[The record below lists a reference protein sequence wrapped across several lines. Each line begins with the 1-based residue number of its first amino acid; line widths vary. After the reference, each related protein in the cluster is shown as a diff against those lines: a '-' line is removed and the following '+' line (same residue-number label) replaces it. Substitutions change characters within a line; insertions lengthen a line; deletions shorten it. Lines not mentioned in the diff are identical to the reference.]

1 MQRGCCVAILL
12 LTTLVVTQSPCSA
25 FDEDEPDWRTRVH
38 KEGVC
43 ATYGI
48 CGHRKDGDVLN
59 CANNTEAQPVS
70 EAAARKLQDVCP
82 QLVAETS
89 GKFCCTEEQ
98 IDTLSKQIQ
107 IAGIFLVGCPACNQ
121 NFKHFFCTLTCSPDQ
136 STFTNVSAVQ
146 RAPDNNVTAVEE
158 VDIFVANSYGEQF
171 YNSCKDVVYAAA
183 NMKAMSF
190 IGGGAKNF
198 QDFFE
203 FLGMVKD
210 KRVPPAGSP
219 FQMNFPGESKTP
231 RGMTPASES
240 VPACWESALKCS
252 CGDCPDGPQCS
263 PPPAPPPPPVTGC
276 TALGMAP
283 DSISCQDVSLILLY
297 IVLAPVLALCIRYK
311 TLHASREP
319 LTFKTLLGLAA
330 PQRSNMWAEELAATA
345 DAERDEEPPKSL
357 ATSLQY
363 PAVEER
369 LRSWYFQ
376 QGQRCARHPWRVLGF
391 AALAVLICSL
401 GMLRF
406 KVETDPQRLWVGPTS
421 LAATEKAAYEES
433 FGAFYRIEQLIL
445 STTPKATSQYIA
457 QSGFPS
463 IVTDENIKLLFR
475 MQAEV
480 DAIEVPVVDSNAT
493 ATLQDVCYKPFGEAC
508 ATQSILQFW
517 KMDADIYEHGEPPY
531 GMKLSA
537 DFCFSHWQTQCRSTF
552 EAPMDPHIILG
563 GFPNGPD
570 FRNFSADSTAFVV
583 TFPVDSS
590 SDNRAAAEA
599 WEAAFIELARTKLT
613 QMAEEARL
621 RLSFSAERSVT
632 DELARESYADVSTV
646 AISYVVMLAYIA
658 LALGYLPGGASPLAV
673 LVTGRVSLGLGGVSI
688 VAGAVAG
695 ALGLCSL
702 FGMWS
707 TLIIMEVIP
716 FLVLAVGVDNMFILA
731 NELDRTDASLPLPE
745 RLGRTLAAAG
755 PSISLAATAEV
766 VAFGLGAFSTM
777 PAVRNFSICAA
788 LAVLVDFVLQ
798 VTAFVALLA
807 LDARRIRERRLDVA
821 PCIQLP
827 ARFLGA
833 AAASRSGDVSTSEE
847 PLLSADGE
855 DQVPVST
862 NGAASSTSA
871 GTGMEEKVAQG
882 AWGVS
887 RALQWFMAE
896 VHAPLLLKPAVQAVV
911 LVIFLGLF
919 LLSCAAL
926 PRISKGLEQETA
938 LPRDS
943 FLQPYYKDVYEY
955 LRVGPPLLLV
965 VNNLNMSRSSGDV
978 NAVCSI
984 SGCSDT
990 SLLNLVANAAR
1001 TPQQT
1006 YIAAPA
1012 ASWLD
1017 DFLSWI
1023 SPEIPRCCRSFEDG
1037 TYCPPPDQPPCSV
1050 NASTCTECTTCFR
1063 ASGPPGPDLLSG
1075 GRPSLHQV
1083 KERLPWFLK
1092 ALPSEDCAKGGAG
1105 VYTDAL
1111 QQSSKESSGIK
1122 GLSHG
1127 VVEASSFRTSYVPLN
1142 KQEDFIKG
1150 MQAVRSFLAKVKQ
1163 DLGLDVYSFS
1173 VFHVFF
1179 EQYLTIGHDALV
1191 MLTIATI
1198 AVTAIVYIF
1207 TSSFWAS
1214 AMICSVLIMIL
1225 VDLLG
1230 VMVVWGIQLNAVSLV
1245 NLTMALGISV
1255 EFCAHL
1261 VHAFVVTPGS
1271 RPARTAT
1278 ALVEVG
1284 ASVLSGITLTKFVG
1298 VMVLAF
1304 AKTKIFEV
1312 YYFRVYMALVLLGAA
1327 HSLVLLPVLLA
1338 LAGPPAL
1345 PEAPRPFDVRS

>member
-1 MQRGCCVAILL
+1 MHLHGMQRGCCTVLL
-12 LTTLVVTQSPCSA
+12 LFLLSVVVQVPCSA
-25 FDEDEPDWRTRVH
+25 VYGEEPDWRTRTH
-38 KEGVC
+38 EKGVC

-70 EAAARKLQDVCP
+70 DAAARKLQDVCP
-82 QLVAETS
+82 QLVAETN

-98 IDTLSKQIQ
+98 IDTLSQQIQ

-136 STFTNVSAVQ
+136 STFTNVSEIQKAS
-146 RAPDNNVTAVEE
+146 DNNKTVVEE
-158 VDIFVANSYGEQF
+158 LDIFVADSYGKQF
-171 YNSCKDVVYAAA
+171 YDSCKDVVYAAA

-198 QDFFE
+198 QEFFE

-219 FQMNFPGESKTP
+219 FQMNFPGEAQTP
-231 RGMTPASES
+231 QGMLAANES

-276 TALGMAP
+276 TAVGMAP

-297 IVLAPVLALCIRYK
+297 IVLVPVLALCIRYK
-311 TLHASREP
+311 TLHSCGEP
-319 LTFKTLLGLAA
+319 LTFRNMLGLAA
-330 PQRSNMWAEELAATA
+330 ASQRSNMWAEELAAAA
-345 DAERDEEPPKSL
+345 DAERDAEEEPPKSL
-357 ATSLQY
+357 GTGLQY
-363 PAVEER
+363 SLVEKW
-369 LRSWYFQ
+369 LRSWYFE

-391 AALAVLICSL
+391 AVLAVLICSL

-406 KVETDPQRLWVGPTS
+406 RVETDPQRLWVGPTS

-445 STTPKATSQYIA
+445 STTPKAASQYIA
-457 QSGFPS
+457 QSGLPS

-480 DAIEVPVVDSNAT
+480 DALEVSVGDSNAT
-493 ATLQDVCYKPFGEAC
+493 ATLQDVCYKPFGAAC

-517 KMDADIYEHGEPPY
+517 KMDEDIYEKGEPPY
-531 GMKLSA
+531 GMKLSP
-537 DFCFSHWQTQCRSTF
+537 DFCFSHWSTQCRSTF
-552 EAPMDPHIILG
+552 EAPMDPHVILG

-590 SDNRAAAEA
+590 SGNRCSLPLA
-599 WEAAFIELARTKLT
+599 WEAEFIELARTKLT
-613 QMAEEARL
+613 QMADEAGL

-658 LALGYLPGGASPLAV
+658 LALGYYPRGASPLAV
-673 LVTGRVSLGLGGVSI
+673 LVTGRVSLGLGGVLI

-788 LAVLVDFVLQ
+788 LAVLLDFCLQ

-807 LDARRIRERRLDVA
+807 LDAQRIREGRLDVA

-827 ARFLGA
+827 PKYLGA
-833 AAASRSGDVSTSEE
+833 AADGHNGHGSSEE
-847 PLLSADGE
+847 PLL
-855 DQVPVST
+855 
-862 NGAASSTSA
+862 
-871 GTGMEEKVAQG
+871 
-882 AWGVS
+882 
-887 RALQWFMAE
+887 ALQRYMAE
-896 VHAPLLLKPAVQAVV
+896 VHAPLLLKPAVQGVV
-911 LVIFLGLF
+911 LAVFLGLF
-919 LLSCAAL
+919 LLCCGAL
-926 PRISKGLEQETA
+926 PHISKGLEQETA

-965 VNNLNMSRSSGDV
+965 VNNLNMTRSSGDI

-984 SGCSDT
+984 SGCNDS
-990 SLLNLVANAAR
+990 SLLNQVANAAR

-1023 SPEIPRCCRSFEDG
+1023 SPQIPRCCRATSDG
-1037 TYCPPPDQPPCSV
+1037 AYCPPPDQPPCSV
-1050 NASTCTECTTCFR
+1050 NASACADCAVCFR
-1063 ASGPPGPDLLSG
+1063 ASGPPGPDFLSD
-1075 GRPSLHQV
+1075 GRPTLHQV

-1105 VYTDAL
+1105 AYNGAL
-1111 QQSSKESSGIK
+1111 QLSSKDY
-1122 GLSHG
+1122 G

-1142 KQEDFIKG
+1142 KQEDFING
-1150 MQAVRSFLAKVKQ
+1150 MQARPPLPAALLPYNASRALPQ
-1163 DLGLDVYSFS
+1163 MYSFS
-1173 VFHVFF
+1173 IFHVFF

-1191 MLTIATI
+1191 LLTFATL
-1198 AVTAIVYIF
+1198 AVTAVVYAF
-1207 TSSFWAS
+1207 TASLWAS
-1214 AMICSVLIMIL
+1214 ALICIVLVMIL

-1261 VHAFVVTPGS
+1261 VHAYVVAPGS

-1312 YYFRVYMALVLLGAA
+1312 YYFRVYMALVVLGAA
-1327 HSLVLLPVLLA
+1327 HSLILLPVLLA

-1345 PEAPRPFDVRS
+1345 PEKPRPFDVRS